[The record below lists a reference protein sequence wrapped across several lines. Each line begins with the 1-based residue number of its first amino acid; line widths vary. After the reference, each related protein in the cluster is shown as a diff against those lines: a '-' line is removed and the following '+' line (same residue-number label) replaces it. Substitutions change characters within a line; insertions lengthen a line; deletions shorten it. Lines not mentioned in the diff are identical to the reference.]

1 MLKKTNN
8 YTIKKLIFLTKSGT
22 NVMIMQ
28 NMDNQLTMIAM
39 ADAYARSDWK
49 NISPDNIHGIAP
61 RNVFSLEQESLID
74 LKDVYLDP

>member
-39 ADAYARSDWK
+39 ADAYARSD
-49 NISPDNIHGIAP
+49 
-61 RNVFSLEQESLID
+61 
-74 LKDVYLDP
+74 